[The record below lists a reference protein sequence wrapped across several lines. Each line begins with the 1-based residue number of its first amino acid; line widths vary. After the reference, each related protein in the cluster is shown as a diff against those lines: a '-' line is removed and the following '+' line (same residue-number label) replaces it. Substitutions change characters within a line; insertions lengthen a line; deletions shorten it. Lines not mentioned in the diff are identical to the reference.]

1 MAYSQYPDASGYLLF
16 TTELDRSVGVV
27 MGKRAARWAR
37 PDSKTIIGNLN
48 VSDEGVRGDAVR
60 YFCPCHAGWELFEDQ
75 VSALTKLL
83 KDPSDAVRRQAL
95 HVFED
100 ANRMHSRSD
109 LDYYL
114 EPGEDQI
121 RDKRA
126 SRLRSMEKRSEVL
139 RDRRIKKR
147 KRRQSTA

>member
-1 MAYSQYPDASGYLLF
+1 
-16 TTELDRSVGVV
+16 

-48 VSDEGVRGDAVR
+48 VSDEGVRADAVR
-60 YFCPCHAGWELFEDQ
+60 YFCPCHAGWELFEEQ
-75 VSALTKLL
+75 VSVLTKLL
-83 KDPSDAVRRQAL
+83 KDPSEAVRRNAL

-100 ANRMHSRSD
+100 ANQMHSRSD

-114 EPGEDQI
+114 ELREEKI

-126 SRLRSMEKRSEVL
+126 PRLRSREKRSEVL
-139 RDRRIKKR
+139 RERRIKKR
-147 KRRQSTA
+147 KRHQSIA

>member
-1 MAYSQYPDASGYLLF
+1 VAYSEFA
-16 TTELDRSVGVV
+16 TELDGSVGVV

-37 PDSKTIIGNLN
+37 PDSKTIIENLN
-48 VSDEGVRGDAVR
+48 VSDEGIRGDAVR
-60 YFCPCHAGWELFEDQ
+60 YFCPCHAGWELFEEQ
-75 VSALTKLL
+75 VSVLTRLL
-83 KDPSDAVRRQAL
+83 KDPSGVVRRQAL

-109 LDYYL
+109 LDYL
-114 EPGEDQI
+114 EPGEEKN

-147 KRRQSTA
+147 KWRQSTA

>member
-1 MAYSQYPDASGYLLF
+1 
-16 TTELDRSVGVV
+16 

-37 PDSKTIIGNLN
+37 PDSKTIIGNLK

-60 YFCPCHAGWELFEDQ
+60 YFCPCHSGWELFEEQ
-75 VSALTKLL
+75 VSVLTKLL
-83 KDPSDAVRRQAL
+83 KDPSAAVRRQAL

-114 EPGEDQI
+114 EPGEEKI
-121 RDKRA
+121 KDKRP
-126 SRLRSMEKRSEVL
+126 SRLRSMETRSEVL
-139 RDRRIKKR
+139 RDRRVKKR

>member
-1 MAYSQYPDASGYLLF
+1 
-16 TTELDRSVGVV
+16 

-37 PDSKTIIGNLN
+37 PDSKTILGNLN
-48 VSDEGVRGDAVR
+48 VSDEDVRGDAVR
-60 YFCPCHAGWELFEDQ
+60 YFCPCHAGWELFEEQ
-75 VSALTKLL
+75 VSVLKKLL
-83 KDPSDAVRRQAL
+83 KDPSDVVRRKAL

-114 EPGEDQI
+114 EPRDDQI
-121 RDKRA
+121 RGKRA
-126 SRLRSMEKRSEVL
+126 SPVRSMEKRSEVL
-139 RDRRIKKR
+139 KDRRIKQR

>member
-1 MAYSQYPDASGYLLF
+1 
-16 TTELDRSVGVV
+16 

-37 PDSKTIIGNLN
+37 PDSKTLIGNLN
-48 VSDEGVRGDAVR
+48 VSDEGIRRDAVR
-60 YFCPCHAGWELFEDQ
+60 YFCPCHAGWELFEEQ
-75 VSALTKLL
+75 VSVLTKLL
-83 KDPSDAVRRQAL
+83 KDPSDVVRRQAL

-100 ANRMHSRSD
+100 ANVMHSRSD
-109 LDYYL
+109 LDYYF
-114 EPGEDQI
+114 EPREQNT

-126 SRLRSMEKRSEVL
+126 SRFRSIEQRSELL